1 MREEEVIGWLQKPWI
16 FRTFAQSM
24 AYAALAAK
32 RRIVA
37 ADSGATCPAT
47 RDHCLRAK
55 QQAHVSPYESK
66 KEANCCIA
74 RRSRKVAEASRMAGF
89 RLPMKTTVKCQ
100 DSLERMKLH
109 AGSQAGDEP
118 YRQDHGG
125 DDPSPAAFDFGHLE
139 FAAGDARAIEQVPH
153 PCQPGVAT
161 K

>member
-1 MREEEVIGWLQKPWI
+1 MISPKPVSG
-16 FRTFAQSM
+16 QSIDVDKFGGHM
-24 AYAALAAK
+24 PVC
-32 RRIVA
+32 R
-37 ADSGATCPAT
+37 
-47 RDHCLRAK
+47 
-55 QQAHVSPYESK
+55 YESK
-66 KEANCCIA
+66 KEANFCIA
-74 RRSRKVAEASRMAGF
+74 RRSGKAARGF
-89 RLPMKTTVKCQ
+89 WDGGSRLPMKPTVKCQ

-109 AGSQAGDEP
+109 AGSESRDKP